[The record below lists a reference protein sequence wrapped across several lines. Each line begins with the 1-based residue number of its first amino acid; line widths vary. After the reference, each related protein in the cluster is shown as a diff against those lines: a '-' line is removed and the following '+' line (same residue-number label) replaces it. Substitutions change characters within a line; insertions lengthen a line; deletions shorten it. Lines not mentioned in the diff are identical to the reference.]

1 MGGSQC
7 HKLSM
12 PSMDLSM
19 LSPVCHDLSDVKHRN
34 GEIEFRDTSKSSSV
48 NIIIIIIHS
57 PITHISM
64 GAFIRLLRFRL
75 LARGPKVGVWISP
88 CEGTRSREIL
98 INWTSSTF
106 WKVPGYRLCRWHLQ
120 PSMFRWVKAPCR
132 CNCCPWDKRRKLP
145 QLGLVSRFQM
155 TDPKTKFHMRKILS
169 ERSHT
174 KDTKGKFTHD
184 NYWFLN
190 ERYKIPSECSQAKDP
205 KRKIPNQCPQGKY
218 PNERSQTRRVPQ
230 FKISSERFT
239 ANYPKRIQN
248 AQCRAKFPIQR
259 FHTAKNAGP
268 NRRLSTERFQTNVS
282 KRRIPNESSQAKDP
296 TRKLANEVFRMK
308 VLMQTIPSETSLKP
322 CTKTKKLSCLSDA
335 FGS

>member
-48 NIIIIIIHS
+48 NIIIIHS

-64 GAFIRLLRFRL
+64 GAFVRLLRFPL
-75 LARGPKVGVWISP
+75 LARGPKVSVWISP
-88 CEGTRSREIL
+88 CEGTRSREILLL

-120 PSMFRWVKAPCR
+120 PSMFRWVKAHCR

-169 ERSHT
+169 ERSHIPSENSHTTIIDSWT
-174 KDTKGKFTHD
+174 KD
-184 NYWFLN
+184 
-190 ERYKIPSECSQAKDP
+190 KIPSECSQAKDP

-218 PNERSQTRRVPQ
+218 PNERIKRGEFPSSRSQANVSQRTILSE
-230 FKISSERFT
+230 FKTHNVERSSQSKDST
-239 ANYPKRIQN
+239 QQKI
-248 AQCRAKFPIQR
+248 
-259 FHTAKNAGP
+259 AGP

-296 TRKLANEVFRMK
+296 TRKPANEVFRMK

-335 FGS
+335 FGAQR